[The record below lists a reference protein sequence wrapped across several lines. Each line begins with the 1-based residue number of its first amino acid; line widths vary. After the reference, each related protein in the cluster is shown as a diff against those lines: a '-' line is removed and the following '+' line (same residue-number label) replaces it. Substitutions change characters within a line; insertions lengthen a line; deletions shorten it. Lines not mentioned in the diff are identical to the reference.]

1 MLRSLHFITL
11 VLAVAIGVSLPLTA
25 RAEGAGMFAPDR
37 VGRWYGGGGL
47 GGFSEESNFQLG
59 NEDGRFGNFI
69 SGGYRL
75 GSWIALEADGLI
87 SLQEVD
93 APSTIF
99 APTSRTDLT
108 TAGIGAVVKFIL
120 PMDRVEI
127 YAGGGLGVY
136 TSRIRTETAIGDIER
151 DDTDIGYQALAG
163 LDVFVSRRVSLGL
176 EYRKFKLDAN
186 FGPTIPGKLEVG
198 GDFFFATVR
207 GHF

>member
-1 MLRSLHFITL
+1 MFRPLQSISLALTI
-11 VLAVAIGVSLPLTA
+11 AIGISLPLTA
-25 RAEGAGMFAPDR
+25 RAHTVGMFAPDR

-47 GGFSEESNFQLG
+47 GGFSEESNSELR

-93 APSTIF
+93 APLTIT

-120 PMDRVEI
+120 PLDRVEI

-136 TSRIRTETAIGDIER
+136 TSQIRTETAIGDIER
-151 DDTDIGYQALAG
+151 DDTDIGYQALVG
-163 LDVFVSRRVSLGL
+163 LDVFVSRRISVGL

-186 FGPTIPGKLEVG
+186 FGPTIPGKLDVG
-198 GDFFFATVR
+198 GDFFLATVR